1 MGKGKLLARVAGAA
15 LALLLGVAI
24 LVNLNA
30 GQARAEEPQ
39 APPPDLEMVY
49 FYPRIPCLSCDEV
62 DSFAQEVAV
71 TYDGDGIH
79 GIPYTRLAI
88 DDPANSERV
97 DRYGVLGSSLFLVDH
112 SQSPEELR
120 ELKQVWFLWQ
130 DKEKCSDYVRA
141 EIGSFLRGESPGG
154 SAGNPWAGIPLLAAF
169 ALGLL
174 ASISPCAI
182 GTNVT
187 ALAYISGCADDKKK
201 TVISGSMYTAGRA
214 LSYIILGLGL
224 VYLGISITGLSR
236 FLRNSQ
242 YILGPFF
249 ILAALVMLDV
259 LKLKIFSGRFTAFVW
274 KKLPADRLWGSFMLG
289 TLFALV
295 FCPYDAVLF
304 FGVLIPLAIKTIAG
318 GVTLPAA
325 YALGTGLPVLILAL
339 LFSLGASRAWKS
351 AERAAKFE
359 KYARKVAGVIFLG
372 AGIYYIVQWIW

>member
-1 MGKGKLLARVAGAA
+1 MGKRKPLASVAGAA
-15 LALLLGVAI
+15 LALLLGLAI

-30 GQARAEEPQ
+30 GRALAGE
-39 APPPDLEMVY
+39 APPPDPEMVY

-62 DSFAQEVAV
+62 DSVAQEVAV
-71 TYDGDGIH
+71 TYEGDGIH

-97 DRYGVLGSSLFLVDH
+97 DRYGVAGSSLFLVDH

-130 DKEKCSDYVRA
+130 DQEKCSNYIGA
-141 EIGSFLRGESPGG
+141 EIGSFIRGEAPGG
-154 SAGNPWAGIPLLAAF
+154 SAGNPWSGIPLLAAF

-187 ALAYISGCADDKKK
+187 ALAYICKCADDRRK
-201 TVISGSMYTAGRA
+201 TLVSGTMYAAGRA
-214 LSYIILGLGL
+214 FSYITLGLGL
-224 VYLGISITGLSR
+224 VYLGINMTGLSR
-236 FLRNSQ
+236 FLRNSN

-249 ILAALVMLDV
+249 ILAALIMLDV
-259 LKLKIFSGRFTAFVW
+259 LKLKIFKGRFTAFVW

-304 FGVLIPLAIKTIAG
+304 FGILIPLAIKTIAG

-325 YALGTGLPVLILAL
+325 FALGTGLPVLLLAL

-359 KYARKVAGVIFLG
+359 KYARKVAGVAFLG
-372 AGIYYIVQWIW
+372 AGVYYVVQRIW